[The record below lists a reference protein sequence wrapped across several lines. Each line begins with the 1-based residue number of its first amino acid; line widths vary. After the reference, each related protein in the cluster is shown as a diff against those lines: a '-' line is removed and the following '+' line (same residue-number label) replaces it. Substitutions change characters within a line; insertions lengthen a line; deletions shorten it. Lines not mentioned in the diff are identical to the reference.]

1 MTGLFSL
8 TGKTALVTGG
18 GSGLGQ
24 AIAVGLSRAGATV
37 AVAGRDVSKLDETV
51 RLIEGSGGSAFTVR
65 MDILDGES
73 VRQAVQETAEKAGG
87 MHILVNSAGVHLKKP
102 TLEVTEEE
110 WSRVLDTNLTGAF
123 RVCRAVG
130 TLMKKQG
137 SGKIINIASL
147 GSFRALKDAAAYTS
161 SKAGLVLLT
170 MNLAVELAPDNI
182 QVNAIAPGV
191 FRTALNEKVLVGERL
206 ERILAN
212 TPMKRLGRAEELAGT
227 AVYLASAA
235 SDFVTGAVI
244 PVDGGF
250 LAWGI

>member
-1 MTGLFSL
+1 MKDLFSL
-8 TGKTALVTGG
+8 EGKAALVTGG

-24 AIAVGLSRAGATV
+24 AIAAGLASSGASV
-37 AVAGRDVSKLDETV
+37 AVSGRDASKLSETV
-51 RLIEGSGGSAFTVR
+51 TEITKAGGKALAVT
-65 MDILDGES
+65 MDILDSDS
-73 VRQAVQETAEKAGG
+73 VNEAVSRTVEEFGKID
-87 MHILVNSAGVHLKKP
+87 ILVNSAGVHLKKD
-102 TLEVTEEE
+102 TLEVTDEE
-110 WSRVLDTNLTGAF
+110 WARVIETNLTGSF

-130 TLMKKQG
+130 TQMKVQG

-147 GSFRALKDAAAYTS
+147 GSFVALKDAAAYTS
-161 SKAGLVLLT
+161 SKAGIVLLT
-170 MNLAVELAPDNI
+170 KNLAVELAPFNV

-191 FRTALNEKVLVGERL
+191 FRTALNTKVLVGERL

-212 TPMKRLGRAEELAGT
+212 TPMKRLGTPSELAGT
-227 AVYLASAA
+227 AVYLSSKA